1 MFQTTN
7 YPLVMTNIT
16 NWKITVLLLAKLT
29 ISMAM
34 FQFAIFIYQRVWFWL
49 CYAYVETMVY
59 AMQITRVAA
68 IYKPTNITFEGP
80 I

>member
-16 NWKITVLLLAKLT
+16 NLKITMLLLGKLT

-34 FQFAIFIYQRVWFWL
+34 FQFAIFVYQSVWFL
-49 CYAYVETMVY
+49 VKHHVNRLKKHMLS
-59 AMQITRVAA
+59 
-68 IYKPTNITFEGP
+68 KK
-80 I
+80 